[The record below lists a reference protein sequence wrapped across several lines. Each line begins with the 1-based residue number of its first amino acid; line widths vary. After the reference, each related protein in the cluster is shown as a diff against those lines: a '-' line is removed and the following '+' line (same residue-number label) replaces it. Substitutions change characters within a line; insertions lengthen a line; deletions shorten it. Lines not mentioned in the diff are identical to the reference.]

1 MTAPLASCYLS
12 TAYSN
17 SERPRRS
24 GFGADVEA
32 ALDRRRQWLIAQG
45 LAREDQGR
53 IVYARN
59 LLAILRRRELAG
71 AAAEIAQET
80 GVGYVAATTGQEI
93 RGIYRRSVSLTSGRF
108 AIIERAQDFTLV
120 PWRPVLERAK
130 GQSVSGI
137 VGSEGI
143 SWSIGKRRG
152 LGV

>member
-1 MTAPLASCYLS
+1 V
-12 TAYSN
+12 
-17 SERPRRS
+17 RRS

-45 LAREDQGR
+45 LAREDEGR

-59 LLAILRRRELAG
+59 LLAVLRQRELAG

-80 GVGYVAATTGQEI
+80 GVGYVAVDSGQEI

-137 VGSEGI
+137 VGGEGI

>member
-1 MTAPLASCYLS
+1 M
-12 TAYSN
+12 
-17 SERPRRS
+17 
-24 GFGADVEA
+24 D
-32 ALDRRRQWLIAQG
+32 
-45 LAREDQGR
+45 
-53 IVYARN
+53 
-59 LLAILRRRELAG
+59 
-71 AAAEIAQET
+71 
-80 GVGYVAATTGQEI
+80 YVAATTGQEI

-137 VGSEGI
+137 VGGEGI